1 MQRYFLAKS
10 DPDTYSIEDL
20 KREGET
26 NWDGVHNYAA
36 LLAIKSWQPGDLVL
50 IYHSQGENAI
60 VGITK
65 VISEPIKDDKDP
77 RGISWYAR
85 LRFIKEFDEDK
96 KITLRE
102 IKESG
107 LFPDFGLVK
116 QSRLSTMSCP
126 DEFIEWLKL
135 KKVL

>member
-10 DPDTYSIEDL
+10 DPETYSLEDF
-20 KREGET
+20 KNEGET

-36 LLAIKSWQPGDLVL
+36 LLVIKSWQPGDLVL

-60 VGITK
+60 VGISE
-65 VISEPIKDDKDP
+65 VISDPVKDDKDP

-85 LRFIKEFDEDK
+85 LRFIREFDVDK
-96 KITLRE
+96 KVTLRE
-102 IKESG
+102 IKATG
-107 LFPDFGLVK
+107 LFLDFGLVR
-116 QSRLSTMSCP
+116 QSRLSTMACP
-126 DEFIEWLKL
+126 VEFIEWLKL